1 MPQQWD
7 AAQFRAAKARKKY
20 VELEP
25 GRVVVNFYT
34 DFAIRPVDFESRNPD
49 VLKEFADKDAALA
62 FEEDCYQRRGELK
75 KELRRIPKS
84 QLDIQSNQMPPTPTS
99 DEQHPHSRNVTRK
112 GFQEAEERAAKRQK
126 TLEDKID
133 ESTTDLHGP
142 HGQPRRRLRTKS
154 AACAPNADCNG
165 VSQTAAVSQG
175 RNLAGNFAETDN
187 GIDHEDVRRAACTSQ
202 DKPKTLLLQL
212 KRPHYN
218 AIMAG
223 RKLWEARPLLN
234 GSGQPTI
241 YNKLAI
247 ASNAAIL
254 QSGADT
260 NDRVRIAEVRRYT
273 PQNSLH
279 PLEDMV
285 AELGTDLLPDVADIR
300 SGAVV
305 YEELYGSQRC
315 AGGFVAMR
323 LAWPRSNGL
332 PTRGPLS
339 WGA

>member
-1 MPQQWD
+1 MTN
-7 AAQFRAAKARKKY
+7 AAEFRAAKARKKY
-20 VELEP
+20 IELEP
-25 GRVVVNFYT
+25 GRVVVNFYS
-34 DFAIRPVDFESRNPD
+34 DFAIRPVDLESRTPD

-84 QLDIQSNQMPPTPTS
+84 QLEMESKQMPPTPTS
-99 DEQHPHSRNVTRK
+99 DEQQSHSHNVTCK
-112 GFQEAEERAAKRQK
+112 GFQEAEDRAAKRK
-126 TLEDKID
+126 KILEGKID
-133 ESTTDLHGP
+133 VSTMDLHGP
-142 HGQPRRRLRTKS
+142 PAQLCRRLRTKS
-154 AACAPNADCNG
+154 AACASNADCNG
-165 VSQTAAVSQG
+165 VSQTAAVSHVRILPG
-175 RNLAGNFAETDN
+175 IFVASDN
-187 GIDHEDVRRAACTSQ
+187 GIVNEDVSSAACTSQ
-202 DKPKTLLLQL
+202 DKPKALLLQL

-223 RKLWEARPLLN
+223 RKLWEARPLLT

-247 ASNAAIL
+247 VSNVAIL
-254 QSGADT
+254 QSGAGT

-273 PQNSLH
+273 PQNCLH

-300 SGAVV
+300 SRAVV
-305 YEELYGSQRC
+305 YEELYGFQRC

-323 LAWPRSNGL
+323 LVWPRCNDL
-332 PTRGPLS
+332 RTRASSSCGD
-339 WGA
+339 